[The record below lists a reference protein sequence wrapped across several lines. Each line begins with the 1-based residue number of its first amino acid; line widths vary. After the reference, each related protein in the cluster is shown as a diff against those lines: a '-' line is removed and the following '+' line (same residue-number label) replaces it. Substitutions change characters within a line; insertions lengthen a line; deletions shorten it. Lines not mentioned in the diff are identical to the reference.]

1 MDPTRL
7 RDPDPLSCISDYKA
21 QGRNIIIIFVFV
33 FVFLVFGLFVCFF
46 FYKEKFPGF
55 PNPDPLLGRINNLC
69 FNLKKSNYL
78 LGYQAG

>member
-21 QGRNIIIIFVFV
+21 QGKNIIIIFVFV

-46 FYKEKFPGF
+46 FIRKNFQDSQIRIPY
-55 PNPDPLLGRINNLC
+55 LGE
-69 FNLKKSNYL
+69 
-78 LGYQAG
+78 